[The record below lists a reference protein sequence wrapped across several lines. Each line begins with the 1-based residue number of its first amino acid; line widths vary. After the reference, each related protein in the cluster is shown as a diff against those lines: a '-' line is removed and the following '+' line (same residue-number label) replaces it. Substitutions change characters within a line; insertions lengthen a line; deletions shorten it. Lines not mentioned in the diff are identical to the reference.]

1 MFKSDPT
8 GGTCASR
15 DSPCGRQAVQFT
27 IQGITKMKLKHGAVA
42 AEEAGLRDGLRHEG
56 DECVGEKMALL
67 AVTVSMMKF

>member
-1 MFKSDPT
+1 
-8 GGTCASR
+8 
-15 DSPCGRQAVQFT
+15 
-27 IQGITKMKLKHGAVA
+27 MKLKHGAVA